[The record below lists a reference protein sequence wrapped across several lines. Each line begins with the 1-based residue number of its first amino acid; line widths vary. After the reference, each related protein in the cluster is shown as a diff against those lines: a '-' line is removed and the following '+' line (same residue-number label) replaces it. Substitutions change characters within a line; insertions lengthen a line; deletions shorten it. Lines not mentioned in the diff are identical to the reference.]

1 MITFKQ
7 FLLEQNLGNL
17 IGAQPG
23 GQGGNWGG
31 SLPKL
36 ISLLPM
42 GNWYASSQKRA
53 RRSTRSGGVS
63 DHYIGNTIAYA
74 GDFGLN
80 STFKGSKSA
89 ATNFAIAVGRNA
101 GANISSWEPFIGKDL
116 VVNTQDGY
124 RVQIIWLSNVGGNHY
139 DHVHLGVRRGK
150 GTPSEIAGGGSVSDQ
165 ASTEGEQP
173 GSSMGPTGDFDNIQ
187 QAADALIGGAR
198 SILSGGMGV
207 Q

>member
-17 IGAQPG
+17 IGAQSG
-23 GQGGNWGG
+23 GAGGNWGG

-42 GNWYASSQKRA
+42 GNWYAGSQKRNKRNTA
-53 RRSTRSGGVS
+53 SGGMS
-63 DHYIGNTIAYA
+63 DHYTGNSIAYA
-74 GDFGLN
+74 CDFGLS
-80 STFKGSKSA
+80 STFKGNKSA

-101 GANISSWEPFIGKDL
+101 GVNIQSWDPYVGKHL
-116 VVNTQDGY
+116 VTNTQDGF

-139 DHVHLGVRRGK
+139 DHVHLGVRKGR
-150 GTPSEIAGGGSVSDQ
+150 GTPSEMVGSGTDEQSQ
-165 ASTEGEQP
+165 EEQP
-173 GSSMGPTGDFDNIQ
+173 SQEPSSGLPGDFESIE
-187 QAADALIGGAR
+187 QAAQALVGGAR